1 MGLKLAEF
9 PNHRLVLVA
18 LWLSDDRQDQIAACI
33 DEWMSA
39 GLLGHVRML
48 DLSDE
53 YSESLEFPTSTPG
66 QAGWYEITE
75 AFNARP
81 WKEVVI
87 ISCRSGKLGSVD
99 DQRVQREVQLQK
111 RVQQAYPVGAA
122 TKTFFYTLTICAEG
136 TTFSNSQLPFGFTTN
151 LLHEDTNMVDRFL
164 ALQPVGSDE
173 ASTLAFTGLVC
184 AGGFNCQQKL
194 PLVDKQDATMNAD
207 RPTRMVRAL
216 GRAASAGFMLDSGI
230 RKILTPETGFSL
242 ASTASI
248 KVVEDDPTLI
258 RDFANQVI
266 ETGRFKYEFLDP
278 EKKAKPDRIGPIKA
292 IRAFLSD
299 FGGYLKKAL
308 IKTVSDEIESRT
320 QAFTNA
326 FQDVLFGADSRILI
340 KGSYLDTPE
349 EITTELSRRMQLIED
364 IDGIDKLQS
373 GAIPDRA
380 QWEVLVQ
387 SCLALIDGSDV
398 PDSITRL
405 DQVGIRSVVPLPSA
419 LGPSPKVT
427 EFKVNPES
435 LSNSGIPLSYTNVD
449 LLDNPTV
456 RTYQKHLDD
465 AKISN
470 LFKPAVIEK
479 EPDVSIES
487 NLRGSLV
494 RDARIKASSTAV
506 VEESI
511 EVETPAEIARRMQS
525 QLELIKK
532 DHSKSVLVRIAQSIE
547 EGFET
552 ATKENKTEEIIKKLE
567 ALSEAK
573 IDRKSYKKFTLGS
586 LGALVGMSGLAL
598 LAKAFGFIA
607 LALTPLLLF
616 AGLIWLFSFATALLV
631 KVFRLALKIRRD
643 DFKRKS
649 DKGEIELLMRGT
661 MQSIK
666 EFSRL
671 VFVQRQFSDWNVIIR
686 ELAYS
691 PFGRLSDLDDTADRL
706 LDIPR
711 PPQFATARVIQN
723 NYQKLQIQKEIWL
736 QILQV
741 GYLKSVF
748 ETIRSKWF
756 QEYSITV
763 ADATVSPEGDT
774 GAKRVIAGLSGT
786 DNRQIFN
793 PRSDFAYQVCSNE
806 LRMQYT
812 KSLMSALSAWFSTRD
827 ISDVFSETEHASSGH
842 HAFDHYTPKNFLYSS
857 IVNPELA
864 VPIAFKAGL
873 FRVESG
879 RLDDNVEERISS
891 LYDDT
896 LGAFPI
902 ELGKPMILM
911 TWVVEL
917 GYRVDLPML
926 KGFVNQGSSV
936 DKPVNPVKP
945 DGDTYF

>member
-1 MGLKLAEF
+1 MAEF
-9 PNHRLVLVA
+9 PNHRLVVVA
-18 LWLSDDRQDQIAACI
+18 LWLSDDRQDEIARCI

-53 YSESLEFPTSTPG
+53 YSESLEYPTSTPG
-66 QAGWYEITE
+66 QAGWYEVTG

-87 ISCRSGKLGSVD
+87 VSCRSGVLGSVD
-99 DQRVQREVQLQK
+99 EKRVHREEQLQK
-111 RVQQAYPVGAA
+111 RVQQSYPVGAA

-136 TTFSNSQLPFGFTTN
+136 TTFSNSQLPFGYTTN
-151 LLHEDTNMVDRFL
+151 LLHEDTNMVDRYL
-164 ALQPVGSDE
+164 ALQPMGSDE

-184 AGGFNCQQKL
+184 AGGFNCQQNL
-194 PLVDKQDATMNAD
+194 PLIDKQDAAMSAD

-248 KVVEDDPTLI
+248 KVVEDDPRLI
-258 RDFANQVI
+258 QDFANQVI
-266 ETGRFKYEFLDP
+266 KTGRFGYESLDS
-278 EKKAKPDRIGPIKA
+278 EKRDEPDRIGPIKA

-308 IKTVSDEIESRT
+308 IKTVSDEIESKT
-320 QAFTNA
+320 QKFTNA
-326 FQDVLFGADSRILI
+326 FQDVLFGADSRVLI

-419 LGPSPKVT
+419 LGPSPKLT
-427 EFKVNPES
+427 EFRVNPES
-435 LSNSGIPLSYTNVD
+435 LSNAGIPLSFASVD

-456 RTYQKHLDD
+456 RAYQKHLDD

-479 EPDVSIES
+479 ESDVSIES

-511 EVETPAEIARRMQS
+511 EVETPAEISKRMQS
-525 QLELIKK
+525 QLDLINK
-532 DHSKSVLVRIAQSIE
+532 DHSKSVLARIAQSIE

-552 ATKENKTEEIIKKLE
+552 AKKENKTEEIIKKLE
-567 ALSEAK
+567 ALSEVK
-573 IDRKSYKKFTLGS
+573 VDRKGYKKFTLGS

-607 LALTPLLLF
+607 LAVTPLLLF

-649 DKGEIELLMRGT
+649 EKGEIELLMRGT

-671 VFVQRQFSDWNVIIR
+671 VFVQRQFADWNVIIR

-691 PFGRLSDLDDTADRL
+691 PFGRLSDLNDTADRL

-723 NYQKLQIQKEIWL
+723 NNQKLQIQKEIWL

-774 GAKRVIAGLSGT
+774 GAKRVIAGLTGT
-786 DNRQIFN
+786 NNRQIFN
-793 PRSDFAYQVCSNE
+793 PRSDFAFQVCGND
-806 LRMQYT
+806 LRMEYT
-812 KSLMSALSAWFSTRD
+812 QSLMSALSAWFSTRD

-842 HAFDHYTPKNFLYSS
+842 HAFDHYPPKDFLYSA
-857 IVNPELA
+857 IFNPESV
-864 VPIAFKAGL
+864 VPNDFKAGL
-873 FRVESG
+873 FKAESG

-926 KGFVNQGSSV
+926 KGFVNKGGSGAQ
-936 DKPVNPVKP
+936 PGNPVKP
-945 DGDTYF
+945 DVDGDSYF

>member
-1 MGLKLAEF
+1 MAQF

-18 LWLSDDRQDQIAACI
+18 LWLSDDRQDEIARCI

-53 YSESLEFPTSTPG
+53 YSESLEYPTSTPG
-66 QAGWYEITE
+66 QAGWYEVTE

-87 ISCRSGKLGSVD
+87 VSCRSGVLGSID
-99 DQRVQREVQLQK
+99 EQRVQREEQLQK
-111 RVQQAYPVGAA
+111 RVQQSYPVGAA

-136 TTFSNSQLPFGFTTN
+136 TTFSNSQLPFGYTTN
-151 LLHEDTNMVDRFL
+151 LLHEDTNVVDRFL
-164 ALQPVGSDE
+164 ALQPVGFDE

-184 AGGFNCQQKL
+184 TGGFNCQENL
-194 PLVDKQDATMNAD
+194 PLVDKQDAAMNAD

-248 KVVEDDPTLI
+248 KIVEDDPTLI
-258 RDFANQVI
+258 RDFANQLI
-266 ETGRFKYEFLDP
+266 AAGRFRYEFLDP
-278 EKKAKPDRIGPIKA
+278 EKKAKPERIGPIKA
-292 IRAFLSD
+292 IRVFLSD

-308 IKTVSDEIESRT
+308 IKTVSDEIENRT
-320 QAFTNA
+320 RTFTNA
-326 FQDVLFGADSRILI
+326 FQDVLFGSDSRILI

-364 IDGIDKLQS
+364 IDGMEILQP
-373 GAIPDRA
+373 GAIPDRS

-405 DQVGIRSVVPLPSA
+405 DQAGIRSVVPLPSA

-435 LSNSGIPLSYTNVD
+435 LSNSGIPFSFAKVD
-449 LLDNPTV
+449 LLDNPTI
-456 RTYQKHLDD
+456 RTYQKHLDE

-494 RDARIKASSTAV
+494 RDARIKASAAVV

-511 EVETPAEIARRMQS
+511 EVETPAEISRRMQS

-532 DHSKSVLVRIAQSIE
+532 EYSKSVLVRIAQSIE

-552 ATKENKTEEIIKKLE
+552 ATKENKTEEIIKRLE

-573 IDRKSYKKFTLGS
+573 VERKGYKKFALGS

-598 LAKAFGFIA
+598 LAKVFGVIA
-607 LALTPLLLF
+607 LAVTPLLSI

-649 DKGEIELLMRGT
+649 DKGEIELMIRGT
-661 MQSIK
+661 LQSIK

-671 VFVQRQFSDWNVIIR
+671 VFVQRQFADWNVIIR

-691 PFGRLSDLDDTADRL
+691 PFGRLSDLEDTADRL
-706 LDIPR
+706 LEVPR

-723 NYQKLQIQKEIWL
+723 NSQKLQIQREIWL

-741 GYLKSVF
+741 GYLKSVYQ
-748 ETIRSKWF
+748 TIRSKWF

-763 ADATVSPEGDT
+763 ADVTMSPEGDT

-793 PRSDFAYQVCSNE
+793 PRADFAYQVCSNE

-812 KSLMSALSAWFSTRD
+812 KSVMNALSAWFSTRD
-827 ISDVFSETEHASSGH
+827 IADVFSETERASSGH
-842 HAFDHYTPKNFLYSS
+842 QAFNQYTPKDFLYSS

-864 VPIAFKAGL
+864 VANDFKAGL
-873 FRVESG
+873 FKIDSN
-879 RLDDNVEERISS
+879 RLVANVEERISS
-891 LYDDT
+891 PYDDT

-926 KGFVNQGSSV
+926 KGFVNQSGPS
-936 DKPVNPVKP
+936 DQRNNPIMP
-945 DGDTYF
+945 RRS

>member
-1 MGLKLAEF
+1 MAQF

-18 LWLSDDRQDQIAACI
+18 LWLSDDRQDEIARCI

-53 YSESLEFPTSTPG
+53 YSESLEYPTSTPG
-66 QAGWYEITE
+66 QAGWYEVTE

-87 ISCRSGKLGSVD
+87 VSCRSGELGSID
-99 DQRVQREVQLQK
+99 EQRVQREELIQK
-111 RVQQAYPVGAA
+111 RVQQSYPVGAA

-136 TTFSNSQLPFGFTTN
+136 TTFSNSQLPFGYTTN
-151 LLHEDTNMVDRFL
+151 LLHEDTNVVDRFL

-184 AGGFNCQQKL
+184 TGGFNCQENL
-194 PLVDKQDATMNAD
+194 PLVDKQDAAMSAD
-207 RPTRMVRAL
+207 RPTRMVRAM

-258 RDFANQVI
+258 RDFANQLI
-266 ETGRFKYEFLDP
+266 AAGRFKYEFRDS
-278 EKKAKPDRIGPIKA
+278 EKRDKPDRIGPIKA

-308 IKTVSDEIESRT
+308 IKTVSDEIERKT
-320 QAFTNA
+320 QSFTNA
-326 FQDVLFGADSRILI
+326 FQDVLFGADSRVLI

-364 IDGIDKLQS
+364 IDGIEILQP
-373 GAIPDRA
+373 GAIPDRE

-405 DQVGIRSVVPLPSA
+405 DQAGIRSVVPLPSA
-419 LGPSPKVT
+419 LGPSPKLT

-435 LSNSGIPLSYTNVD
+435 LSNSGIPLSFEKID

-456 RTYQKHLDD
+456 RAYQKHLDD

-470 LFKPAVIEK
+470 LFKPAVVEK

-494 RDARIKASSTAV
+494 RDARIKAIAAVV

-511 EVETPAEIARRMQS
+511 EVETPAEISRRMQS
-525 QLELIKK
+525 QLELINKEN
-532 DHSKSVLVRIAQSIE
+532 SKSVLVRIAQSIE

-552 ATKENKTEEIIKKLE
+552 AAKENKTEEIIKKLE
-567 ALSEAK
+567 ALSEVK
-573 IDRKSYKKFTLGS
+573 VDRKGYKKFALGS

-607 LALTPLLLF
+607 LAVTPLLLF

-649 DKGEIELLMRGT
+649 DKGEIELMIGRTL
-661 MQSIK
+661 QSIK
-666 EFSRL
+666 EYSRL
-671 VFVQRQFSDWNVIIR
+671 VFVQRQFADWNVIIR

-691 PFGRLSDLDDTADRL
+691 PFGRLSDLEDTADRL
-706 LDIPR
+706 LEVPR

-723 NYQKLQIQKEIWL
+723 NNQKLQIQKEIWL
-736 QILQV
+736 QVLHL
-741 GYLKSVF
+741 GYLKSVYQ
-748 ETIRSKWF
+748 TIRSKWF

-763 ADATVSPEGDT
+763 TDVSVTPEGDT

-793 PRSDFAYQVCSNE
+793 PRADFAYQVCSNE

-812 KSLMSALSAWFSTRD
+812 KNVMNALSAWFSTRD
-827 ISDVFSETEHASSGH
+827 ISDVFSETERASSGH
-842 HAFDHYTPKNFLYSS
+842 QAFDQYTPKDFLYSS

-864 VPIAFKAGL
+864 VANDFKAGL
-873 FRVESG
+873 FKIDSN
-879 RLDDNVEERISS
+879 RLVANVEERISS
-891 LYDDT
+891 PYDDT

-926 KGFVNQGSSV
+926 KGFVNQSGPSDQVTAPIMPRRS
-936 DKPVNPVKP
+936 
-945 DGDTYF
+945 

>member
-1 MGLKLAEF
+1 LAQF

-18 LWLSDDRQDQIAACI
+18 LWLSDDRQDEIARCI

-53 YSESLEFPTSTPG
+53 YSESLEYPTSTPG
-66 QAGWYEITE
+66 QAGWYEVTG
-75 AFNARP
+75 AFNERP

-87 ISCRSGKLGSVD
+87 VSCRSGVLGSVD
-99 DQRVQREVQLQK
+99 EKRVHREEQLQK
-111 RVQQAYPVGAA
+111 RVQQSYPVGAA

-136 TTFSNSQLPFGFTTN
+136 TTFSNSQLPFGYTTN

-184 AGGFNCQQKL
+184 TGGFNCQEHL
-194 PLVDKQDATMNAD
+194 PLVDKQDAAMSAD

-248 KVVEDDPTLI
+248 KVVEDDPRLI
-258 RDFANQVI
+258 QEFADQVI
-266 ETGRFKYEFLDP
+266 EAGRFKYEFLDS
-278 EKKAKPDRIGPIKA
+278 EKKDKPDRIGPIKA

-308 IKTVSDEIESRT
+308 IKTVSDEIESKT
-320 QAFTNA
+320 QKFTNA
-326 FQDVLFGADSRILI
+326 FQDVLFGSDSRVLI

-364 IDGIDKLQS
+364 IEGIEKLQS
-373 GAIPDRA
+373 GAIPDRE

-387 SCLALIDGSDV
+387 SCLALIDGSEL
-398 PDSITRL
+398 PDSITCL
-405 DQVGIRSVVPLPSA
+405 DRAGIRSVVPLPSA

-427 EFKVNPES
+427 EFKVNAES
-435 LSNSGIPLSYTNVD
+435 LSNSAIPLSFASID
-449 LLDNPTV
+449 LLDDPTV
-456 RTYQKHLDD
+456 RAYQKHLDD

-479 EPDVSIES
+479 EPEVSIES

-494 RDARIKASSTAV
+494 RDARIKASAAVV

-511 EVETPAEIARRMQS
+511 EVETPAEISRRMQS
-525 QLELIKK
+525 QLELINKE
-532 DHSKSVLVRIAQSIE
+532 HSKSVLVRIAQSIE
-547 EGFET
+547 EGFEY
-552 ATKENKTEEIIKKLE
+552 AKRENKTEEIIKKLE

-573 IDRKSYKKFTLGS
+573 VDRKGYKKFALGS

-598 LAKAFGFIA
+598 LAKAFVLPATVAIPFVLFIA
-607 LALTPLLLF
+607 F
-616 AGLIWLFSFATALLV
+616 LIWLFSFATALLA

-649 DKGEIELLMRGT
+649 EKGEIELLMRGT

-666 EFSRL
+666 EYSRL
-671 VFVQRQFSDWNVIIR
+671 VFVQRQFADWNVIIR

-691 PFGRLSDLDDTADRL
+691 PFGRLSDLEDTADRL
-706 LDIPR
+706 LEVPR

-723 NYQKLQIQKEIWL
+723 NNQKLQIQREIWL

-741 GYLKSVF
+741 GYLKYVYQS
-748 ETIRSKWF
+748 IRSKWL

-763 ADATVSPEGDT
+763 TDASVTPEGDT

-793 PRSDFAYQVCSNE
+793 PRADFAYQVCSNE

-812 KSLMSALSAWFSTRD
+812 KSVMNALSAWFSTRD
-827 ISDVFSETEHASSGH
+827 ITDVFSETERASSGH
-842 HAFDHYTPKNFLYSS
+842 QAFDQYTPKDFLYSS

-864 VPIAFKAGL
+864 VANDFKAGL
-873 FRVESG
+873 FKVDSN
-879 RLDDNVEERISS
+879 RLVANVEERISS
-891 LYDDT
+891 PYDDT

-926 KGFVNQGSSV
+926 KGFVNQSGPSDQLTTPIMPRRS
-936 DKPVNPVKP
+936 
-945 DGDTYF
+945 